1 MHIDSPANFTM
12 VKPAKYKERRQRC
25 LERRSTHQFP
35 TSQSNKKGVTEQHHP
50 GVLIASALYCKYVA
64 FFDPLDGSNN
74 ADAAICTGTI
84 FGVFKAKGLL
94 WRQKI

>member
-1 MHIDSPANFTM
+1 M
-12 VKPAKYKERRQRC
+12 ERRQRD
-25 LERRSTHQFP
+25 LELTSTHQFP

-50 GVLIASALYCKYVA
+50 GVLIASALDGKYVA